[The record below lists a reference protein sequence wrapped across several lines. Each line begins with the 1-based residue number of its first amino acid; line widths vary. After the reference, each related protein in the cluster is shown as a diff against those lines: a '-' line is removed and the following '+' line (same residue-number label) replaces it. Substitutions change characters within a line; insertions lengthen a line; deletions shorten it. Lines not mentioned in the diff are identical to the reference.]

1 MTPEFVTGYMTEAM
15 KVAMFLAGPVL
26 CFGLV
31 SGLLVSI
38 FQAVTQINEMTL
50 VFIPKMAA
58 VGVALLLFFPWSLWR
73 ITQRKIRL
81 PRKARPRGFR
91 LG

>member
-1 MTPEFVTGYMTEAM
+1 MSPEFVTGYMTEAM
-15 KVAMFLAGPVL
+15 KIAMFLAGPAL

-31 SGLLVSI
+31 AGLVVSI

-58 VGVALLLFFPWSLWR
+58 VGLAMLLFFPWMIR
-73 ITQRKIRL
+73 VIVDFTQTLLINIPSYIR
-81 PRKARPRGFR
+81 
-91 LG
+91 

>member
-1 MTPEFVTGYMTEAM
+1 MSPEFVSGYMTEAM
-15 KVAMFLAGPVL
+15 KTAMFLAGPIL

-31 SGLLVSI
+31 AGLLVSV

-58 VGVALLLFFPWSLWR
+58 VGVALLIFFPWMLKV
-73 ITQRKIRL
+73 IVDFTQTLLMNIPLYIR
-81 PRKARPRGFR
+81 
-91 LG
+91 